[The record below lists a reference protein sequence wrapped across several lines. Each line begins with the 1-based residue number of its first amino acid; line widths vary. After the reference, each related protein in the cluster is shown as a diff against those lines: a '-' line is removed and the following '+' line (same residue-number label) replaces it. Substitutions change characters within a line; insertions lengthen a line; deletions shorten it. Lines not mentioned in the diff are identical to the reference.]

1 MKSGLTSL
9 GIVNMNMVTTE
20 ELMKENNVILEEL
33 MNRTKNLLEQKRPIF
48 DNSLDIL
55 LKEEILSGNN
65 FVVNFVKTRFYQHK
79 LLCWLFLLFV
89 VLRYYY
95 TLCSENVFFD
105 KWGTIKYRD
114 KERVE

>member
-65 FVVNFVKTRFYQHK
+65 FVVNFVKT
-79 LLCWLFLLFV
+79 LLPA
-89 VLRYYY
+89 
-95 TLCSENVFFD
+95 
-105 KWGTIKYRD
+105 
-114 KERVE
+114 